1 MSSNQ
6 TEFKPIEGFEDKE
19 TYIVL
24 VDGDIFYGR
33 YSAQT
38 YETVDFIDGV
48 YCFVKD
54 SGCSCR
60 MGRTLIFRHRDIV
73 KLDKV
78 YIHNPQEL
86 DDWVRDHPEYII

>member
-6 TEFKPIEGFEDKE
+6 KEFKPIEGFEDKE

-33 YSAQT
+33 YSVQT
-38 YETVDFIDGV
+38 YETVDFIYSDFALLTG
-48 YCFVKD
+48 
-54 SGCSCR
+54 
-60 MGRTLIFRHRDIV
+60 MGFSINITRTLIFRHQDIV

-78 YIHNPQEL
+78 YIHNPEEL
-86 DDWVRDHPEYII
+86 DDWVRNHPEYII